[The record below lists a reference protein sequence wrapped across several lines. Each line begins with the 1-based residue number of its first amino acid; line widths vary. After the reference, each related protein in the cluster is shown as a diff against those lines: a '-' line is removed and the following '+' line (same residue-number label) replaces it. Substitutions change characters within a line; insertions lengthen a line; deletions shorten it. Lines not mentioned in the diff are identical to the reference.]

1 MGTTWSETELPVNDA
16 VAVVLLA
23 SAVGGAVG
31 HLFTVH
37 LVASELEAVW
47 LTTVSFAAVALYAT
61 AAVRS

>member
-1 MGTTWSETELPVNDA
+1 MGTTWSETELPANDA
-16 VAVVLLA
+16 VAVVVLA

-31 HLFTVH
+31 HLFIVH
-37 LVASELEAVW
+37 LVASELEAMW